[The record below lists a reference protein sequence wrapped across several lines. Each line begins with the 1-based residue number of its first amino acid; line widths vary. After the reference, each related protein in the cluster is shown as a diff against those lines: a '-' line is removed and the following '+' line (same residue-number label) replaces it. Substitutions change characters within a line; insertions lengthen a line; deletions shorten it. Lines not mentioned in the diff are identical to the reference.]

1 MVFLAYEN
9 ILFAYFIWLLQL
21 SYDVNRPGN
30 IMHPP
35 VLQIEAMCESH
46 GQFHSRVLK
55 SWN

>member
-55 SWN
+55 S